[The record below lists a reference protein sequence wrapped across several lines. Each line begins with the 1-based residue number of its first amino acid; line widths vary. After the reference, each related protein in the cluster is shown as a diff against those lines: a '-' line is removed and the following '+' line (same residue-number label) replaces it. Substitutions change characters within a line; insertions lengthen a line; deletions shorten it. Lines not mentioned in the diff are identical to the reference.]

1 MKHATKPTAA
11 AIAAAMLVFAMPEIS
26 AASDADILREA
37 RDRVQID
44 ELMWNYTRAL
54 DTWNADAYARAFTPD
69 GAFGAVK
76 GRDALR
82 KMVLDLK
89 KGRDER
95 EAKGESK
102 PGPMHH
108 IETNE
113 HVEFTD
119 RDHARLYYYWM
130 TVFGGPPGTLSANV
144 AAVGHG
150 VDDLVRVDGK
160 WLIKFRNVAPTD

>member
-1 MKHATKPTAA
+1 MKHAKLTAAA
-11 AIAAAMLVFAMPEIS
+11 AIAATLLLAAPAAS
-26 AASDADILREA
+26 AASEADVLREA
-37 RDRVQID
+37 RDRAQID
-44 ELMWNYTRAL
+44 ELMWTYTRAI
-54 DTWNADAYARAFTPD
+54 DTWNADAYAQAFTPD

-89 KGRDER
+89 KGADER
-95 EAKGESK
+95 AAKAGTK
-102 PGPMHH
+102 PPPMFH

-119 RDHARLYYYWM
+119 PDHARLYYYWL
-130 TVFGGPPGTLSANV
+130 TVFGGPAGTLSTNV

-160 WLIKFRNVAPTD
+160 WLIQFRNVAPKD

>member
-1 MKHATKPTAA
+1 MKHAKITAAA
-11 AIAAAMLVFAMPEIS
+11 AIAAMLLAAAPAAS
-26 AASDADILREA
+26 AASEADLVRQAQDRELIA
-37 RDRVQID
+37 
-44 ELMWNYTRAL
+44 ELMWNYTRAI
-54 DTWNADAYARAFTPD
+54 DTFNEDAYAAAFTPD

-89 KGRDER
+89 KGRADR
-95 EAKGESK
+95 EAKGEAK
-102 PGPMHH
+102 PGPMYH
-108 IETNE
+108 IESNE

-130 TVFGGPPGTLSANV
+130 TVFGGPAGALSANV

-160 WLIKFRNVAPTD
+160 WLIQLRNVTPKD